1 LDGDE
6 VGAHLS
12 FEDGEY
18 EGQDLQHRRKCSII
32 CILGLSRV
40 YGFNQSSYS
49 CNGVIIIINIQIPL
63 KKLSIFSL

>member
-18 EGQDLQHRRKCSII
+18 EGQDLQHGRKSSII
-32 CILGLSRV
+32 CIVGLSRV

-49 CNGVIIIINIQIPL
+49 SNGVIIIITI
-63 KKLSIFSL
+63 